1 MTTPRLVIWEGLD
14 AWRAEVARVELGDG
28 ELSATGTQLGVEP
41 LPYRLDYALEAL
53 DGFVTR
59 SMRVEVTG
67 ESWARGLVLSHDG
80 HGDWRCETEEDGT
93 PDLPPPG
100 GEVSAL
106 GDARDV
112 DLGLSPLTN
121 FMPLRRAALHEG
133 PGATDLLAAWISVP
147 DLGLHASRQRYEHVR
162 LGPHG
167 AVVRYLDAGAHAGFT
182 SELEVDGDGLVRLYP
197 GLARRADG
205 PR

>member
-1 MTTPRLVIWEGLD
+1 MSRRFLLWSGLD
-14 AWRAEVARVELGDG
+14 GWRTEAVTVDFLPQGMRA
-28 ELSATGTQLGVEP
+28 SGTQVGVDP
-41 LPYRLDYALEAL
+41 VPYRLDYALETA
-53 DGFVTR
+53 DGFITR
-59 SMRVEVTG
+59 AMRVQISG
-67 ESWARGLVLSHDG
+67 EGWARRLNLSHDG
-80 HGDWRCETEEDGT
+80 HGDWRCESEEDGK

-100 GEVSAL
+100 GDVSAL

-121 FMPLRRAALHEG
+121 YMPLRRAGLHTG

-162 LGPHG
+162 GGSRG
-167 AVVRYLDAGAHAGFT
+167 AVVRYVDVGAHAGFT
-182 SELEVDGDGLVRLYP
+182 SELEVDGDGLVLLYP
-197 GLARRADG
+197 CLARRVSE

>member
-1 MTTPRLVIWEGLD
+1 MARVVIWEGLD
-14 AWRAEVARVELGDG
+14 DWRAEVAHVEIGDG
-28 ELSATGTQLGVEP
+28 ELSAKGTQLGVDP
-41 LPYRLDYALEAL
+41 FPYRLDYALETS
-53 DGFVTR
+53 DRFVTR
-59 SMRVEVTG
+59 AMRLAISG
-67 ESWARGLVLSHDG
+67 EGWARRLDLSHDG
-80 HGDWRCETEEDGT
+80 DGDWRCESEEDGMS
-93 PDLPPPG
+93 DLPAPG
-100 GEVSAL
+100 GDVSAL

-121 FMPLRRAALHEG
+121 LMPLRRAGLHEG

-162 LGPHG
+162 GGSRG
-167 AVVRYLDAGAHAGFT
+167 AVVRYVDVGAHAGFT

-197 GLARRADG
+197 GLARRVSE

>member
-1 MTTPRLVIWEGLD
+1 VTTPRLVIWEGLD
-14 AWRAEVARVELGDG
+14 AWRPEVARVELGDG

-41 LPYRLDYALEAL
+41 LPYRLEYALEAL

-67 ESWARGLVLSHDG
+67 ESWARRLALSYDG
-80 HGDWRCETEEDGT
+80 HGDWRCQSEEDGT

-100 GEVSAL
+100 GDVSAL
-106 GDARDV
+106 TDALDV

-121 FMPLRRAALHEG
+121 LMPLRRAGLHEG

-147 DLGLHASRQRYEHVR
+147 DLGLHASRQRYEHVHR
-162 LGPHG
+162 GSRG
-167 AVVRYLDAGAHAGFT
+167 AVVRYMDVGAHAGFT
-182 SELEVDGDGLVRLYP
+182 SDLEVDGDGLVRLYP
-197 GLARRADG
+197 GLARRVG
-205 PR
+205 EPR